1 MKHNMEDLL
10 GYMIGPKA
18 ENMEIFR
25 SLILQALDDHM
36 YWRRNFHPEDKH
48 VISAV
53 DQSKEGYRK
62 FADNLR
68 DLMFEFL
75 SDAKDGIP
83 FFSPRYVGHMNT
95 DLLLP
100 SLVGYFSAML
110 YNQNNVSDEASPVTV
125 RLEGEVIDML
135 LKMVGMNPRPRP
147 QSKDEAEDKEGG
159 WGYLC
164 SGGTAANIYS
174 LWVARNLR
182 TLPIAVRLAICKNPG
197 EDASKII
204 RQVQFKTAK
213 EEKKTIWEMTA
224 WELLN
229 LPTDQLYLLRAQLC
243 EDICAELSVDRAA
256 ANTRIDK
263 LVNPFTIQKLG
274 DYGFRS
280 AAASVFP
287 NESELFMKPWRVYV
301 SENVHYSWTKAADLI
316 GLGQNCIVKVP
327 HLSSFDVNVKEL
339 KNALKKDLKNGNWA
353 LMVASNFGT
362 TEEGALD
369 NLPKVRKMLNK
380 LQEKSAGTV
389 WWHVDAAYGGYLGAM
404 MRRDLNDDNMVE
416 VGNNIDKKGTLKHW
430 LAKCCEA
437 IGVSREDACALIEM
451 SESKEG
457 SWLSWDELINRTAGM
472 SQADSI
478 TMDPHKL
485 GYIPYSAGALLLRRG
500 IAAEVVSCDAPYL
513 WLQDGDPDAFVG
525 RFTLEGSR
533 PGAVA
538 AACWLAHSA
547 IPLDQSGHGKILAL
561 SILSARQLYQTLQKY
576 LVNSDTNEQ
585 VALLHQP
592 HMNMICYVPY
602 RKNMKTLEEI
612 KDLTIGVVE
621 KLSPTANDREFM
633 AVSTDVNL
641 STKDMPKK
649 DDSPLFNQ
657 MLQRECQKWVKI
669 KVIRSVVMGAYS
681 LNAQTRIDRTSDPE
695 GIFGVYAAY
704 LRKIIREAGKE
715 QDTKQLLN
723 RTSAEFMVMDDDP
736 EVTDQL
742 RGLFED
748 LWDPGITLPWKH
760 YDTEAEALQRI
771 ENHDEVLDMAFLDI
785 DMRGSTSNPQGRVD
799 SGYSAYKAILE
810 RNDKVDSDQYSVKY
824 VVFFTIGH
832 SEHEERINQLGDEY
846 PGKQPKVL
854 TLLKSTV
861 ESPDF
866 PEKDIETVRDT
877 IREIAKIKNE

>member
-25 SLILQALDDHM
+25 SLILEALDDHM

-62 FADNLR
+62 FTDNLR

-369 NLPKVRKMLNK
+369 DLPQVREKLNK
-380 LQEKSAGTV
+380 LQDKHGATV
-389 WWHVDAAYGGYLGAM
+389 WWHVDAAYGGYLGTM
-404 MRRDLNDDNMVE
+404 IRYKK
-416 VGNNIDKKGTLKHW
+416 NNGEMKVSTNAELKRW
-430 LAKCCEA
+430 LLECCEA
-437 IGVSREDACALIEM
+437 IGVCQAEADELIEM
-451 SESKEG
+451 SEKGED
-457 SWLSWDELINRTAGM
+457 SWLHWEELINRTTEM
-472 SQADSI
+472 SKADSI
-478 TMDPHKL
+478 TIDPHKL
-485 GYIPYSAGALLLRRG
+485 GYIPYPAGTVLLRSASAR
-500 IAAEVVSCDAPYL
+500 EVVSCDAPYL
-513 WLQDGDPDAFVG
+513 WLQNTQGSDPEFVG

-533 PGAVA
+533 PGATA

-547 IPLDQSGHGKILAL
+547 IPLDQSGHGRILAL
-561 SILSARQLYQTLQKY
+561 SILATRKLYQTLKKV
-576 LVNSDTNEQ
+576 LPDQ

-592 HMNMICYVPY
+592 HMNMICYAPY
-602 RKNMKTLEEI
+602 HTGTYTLETMRGLTDSLI
-612 KDLTIGVVE
+612 KG
-621 KLSPTANDREFM
+621 KLSSTASDRGFM
-633 AVSTDVNL
+633 AVSTDVSL
-641 STKDMPKK
+641 PTEWIRESTPFGKMLKDI
-649 DDSPLFNQ
+649 DSGK
-657 MLQRECQKWVKI
+657 EWTEI
-669 KVIRSVVMGAYS
+669 KVIRSVIMAPYS
-681 LNAQTRIDRTSDPE
+681 LKAQTRSTRGSGLV
-695 GIFGVYAAY
+695 GIFEAYAEH
-704 LRKIIREAGKE
+704 LSTIIPETAPQLIQELAGK
-715 QDTKQLLN
+715 KI
-723 RTSAEFMVMDDDP
+723 AKAKFMVMDDEP
-736 EVTDQL
+736 EVPVLLEGILLPL
-742 RGLFED
+742 RPEEWQSCKTVED
-748 LWDPGITLPWKH
+748 ARAQIADYEKPLHI
-760 YDTEAEALQRI
+760 
-771 ENHDEVLDMAFLDI
+771 VFLDI
-785 DMRGSTSNPQGRVD
+785 NMSYAGGDND
-799 SGYSAYKAILE
+799 SGYAVYEHILQ
-810 RNDKVDSDQYSVKY
+810 RNEKVKTCGGYCVNC
-824 VVFFTIGH
+824 VIFFTVGAKKHYKRIGK
-832 SEHEERINQLGDEY
+832 LDEQY
-846 PGKQPKVL
+846 PGHKPRSVQ
-854 TLLKSTV
+854 TILKTRFSRNAPPVTRRSTA
-861 ESPDF
+861 DA
-866 PEKDIETVRDT
+866 IT
-877 IREIAKIKNE
+877 REIANLEITD